1 MIKPVSVTER
11 SGPGRLAAALL
22 CAAVG
27 LSALPAHAVDV
38 IDKSFSDTGGGT
50 DTGQSQAG
58 AQPSASG
65 APAPR
70 QTLTLD
76 QRVTRMEHML
86 QSGTLVDM
94 LTRLNS
100 LEQDLQALR
109 GELEVQR
116 HDLDDLQKHQRDLY
130 LDIDRRLR
138 ALEVGGTGGTTAPP
152 AASAGGQPSSA
163 TGSEGAAAPPGA
175 TPGMAAAAP
184 PAPGPSPSTTPPQDT
199 PQAQAAYDQA
209 FNLLRSA
216 QYDQAITAFKQ
227 FIADHPKGP
236 LSDNA
241 QYWLGEAD
249 YVTRQFPAA
258 LAEFQ
263 KVVSDYPDSPKI
275 PDAKLK
281 IGFTQYEMAH
291 WDDARKTLT
300 DVVNNYPDSSAA
312 KLAENRLQKMKAE
325 GH

>member
-1 MIKPVSVTER
+1 MSVTER
-11 SGPGRLAAALL
+11 YRSGRLAAALL
-22 CAAVG
+22 CTAVG
-27 LSALPAHAVDV
+27 LSALPAYAVDV
-38 IDKSFSDTGGGT
+38 IDKSFSDTGGNT
-50 DTGQSQAG
+50 ETEQSQG
-58 AQPSASG
+58 GTQQSPASG
-65 APAPR
+65 GTAAPR

-76 QRVTRMEHML
+76 QRVTRIEHTL
-86 QSGTLVDM
+86 DSGTLVDM

-138 ALEVGGTGGTTAPP
+138 ALEVGGAAGTAAPP
-152 AASAGGQPSSA
+152 AASSA
-163 TGSEGAAAPPGA
+163 TGTPPAVPGSGPAAPPAPG
-175 TPGMAAAAP
+175 TPPGMAAAAP
-184 PAPGPSPSTTPPQDT
+184 PAGGTAPSTAPPQDT

-216 QYDQAITAFKQ
+216 QYDQAIAAFKQ
-227 FIADHPKGP
+227 FIVDHPKGP

-258 LAEFQ
+258 LTEFQ
-263 KVVSDYPDSPKI
+263 KVVSDYPDSPKV

-281 IGFTQYEMAH
+281 IGFTQYEMAK
-291 WDDARKTLT
+291 WDDARKSLT